1 MDLLEFRDMNR
12 RPNQGACSEPAGARE
27 ATLVR
32 FLSVLAPRP
41 VMTQINSGVRLALMD
56 APKTPQ

>member
-1 MDLLEFRDMNR
+1 MNR